1 MAADI
6 GQGTYVSFGTA
17 LHTAT
22 GYKITGVNHNGISR
36 AVADATH
43 MLSSAKEYVA
53 STIYDPGEVSVEVL
67 HDPTVRPFSDMTNVA
82 TNQVVSVYW
91 ANGGTNV
98 ALWSAFGYMTGYE
111 AGAQMEDMMSGTVT
125 IKLSGAMATA
135 SV

>member
-22 GYKITGVNHNGISR
+22 GYKITGVNHNGIAR

-43 MLSSAKEYVA
+43 MLSSVKEFVA
-53 STIYDPGEVSVEVL
+53 SSIYDPGEVSVEVL
-67 HDPTVRPFSDMTNVA
+67 HDPAVKPVADLANVA

-91 ANGGTNV
+91 ANGGTAV
-98 ALWSAFGYMTGYE
+98 TLWSALGYMTGYE
-111 AGAQMEDMMSGTVT
+111 AGAQMEDMQSGSVT
-125 IKLSGAMATA
+125 IKLSGALG
-135 SV
+135 

>member
-22 GYKITGVNHNGISR
+22 GYKITGVNHNGITR

-43 MLSSAKEYVA
+43 MLSTVKEFVA
-53 STIYDPGEVSVEVL
+53 SSIYDPGEVSVEVL
-67 HDPTVRPFSDMTNVA
+67 HDPAVKPVADLANVA

-91 ANGGTNV
+91 ANGGTAV
-98 ALWSAFGYMTGYE
+98 TLWSALGYMTGYE
-111 AGAQMEDMMSGTVT
+111 AGAQMEDMQSGSVT
-125 IKLSGAMATA
+125 IKLSGALG
-135 SV
+135 

>member
-43 MLSSAKEYVA
+43 MLSSVKEFVA
-53 STIYDPGEVSVEVL
+53 SSIYDPGEVSVEVL
-67 HDPTVRPFSDMTNVA
+67 HDPAVKPVADLANVA

-91 ANGGTNV
+91 ANGGTAV
-98 ALWSAFGYMTGYE
+98 TLWSALGYMTGYE
-111 AGAQMEDMMSGTVT
+111 AGAQMEDMQSGSVT
-125 IKLSGAMATA
+125 IKLSGALG
-135 SV
+135 